1 MENNHFVLIP
11 RFYAFSSCVVPIL
24 SACTI
29 CLNSSI
35 DHNAEY
41 FSSSQRF
48 IISIHFN
55 FCFLYSFTLIPYFT
69 NFPTIIQ
76 STLLV
81 MTNWGFTTKIYFLT
95 LWNINYSNKV
105 LKWPFIS
112 KIIGNMWIYPHRTND
127 FTQGLLLDLES
138 VPLRC
143 PLNKLSLL
151 CKPLAVR

>member
-1 MENNHFVLIP
+1 MAPISSSLCFSIYITSMLCSAYKSHRVKSDRKIKHMENNLFVLIP
-11 RFYAFSSCVVPIL
+11 RFYAFSSCVVSIL

-41 FSSSQRF
+41 FSSSPRF

-69 NFPTIIQ
+69 NYPTIIL

-81 MTNWGFTTKIYFLT
+81 LTNWGFTTKIYFLT
-95 LWNINYSNKV
+95 LWNINYSNRV
-105 LKWPFIS
+105 LK
-112 KIIGNMWIYPHRTND
+112 
-127 FTQGLLLDLES
+127 
-138 VPLRC
+138 
-143 PLNKLSLL
+143 
-151 CKPLAVR
+151 